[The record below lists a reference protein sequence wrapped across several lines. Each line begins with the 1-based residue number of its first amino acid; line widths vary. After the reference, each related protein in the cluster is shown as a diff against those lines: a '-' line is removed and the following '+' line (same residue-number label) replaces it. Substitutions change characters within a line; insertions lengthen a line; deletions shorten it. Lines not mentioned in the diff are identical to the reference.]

1 MEFQENFKM
10 LNFELRKR
18 KDSEERFIVLNVLDI
33 KNNPCKFFVFNSDL
47 VDKIVSSNFVGL
59 QDVTILFR
67 LSFSNMWNVN
77 LLDIK

>member
-1 MEFQENFKM
+1 MEFQEIFKM

-47 VDKIVSSNFVGL
+47 VDKILSSNFAGL